1 MKAPVQKIQGWL
13 QEVSVPRP
21 AFPTEITDWK
31 QKNVHNTDTNITEH
45 LSTRK
50 KSVSREKISTKATQP
65 VVKINRAWYRQSNR
79 HLP

>member
-13 QEVSVPRP
+13 QEVSVHRP

-31 QKNVHNTDTNITEH
+31 QKNVHNTDTNVTDN

-50 KSVSREKISTKATQP
+50 KSVSGDRIQTRATQP
-65 VVKINRAWYRQSNR
+65 EVKINRAWCRKSNR